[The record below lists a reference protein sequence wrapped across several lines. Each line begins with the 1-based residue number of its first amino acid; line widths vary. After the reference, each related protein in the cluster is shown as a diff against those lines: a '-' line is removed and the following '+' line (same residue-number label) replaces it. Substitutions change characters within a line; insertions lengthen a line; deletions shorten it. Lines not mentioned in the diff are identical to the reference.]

1 MGIAVEE
8 KFTPLQLSWRAR
20 TRGIVNVEP
29 VLVMVA
35 LSLGLLATSSQLF
48 MYWARCVQIVSGQ
61 GHDMENATAICS
73 KLSGKD
79 RVLQNLVEKDI
90 SSTRI
95 FLQMSNTIPTLFM
108 APLIGTWSDK
118 RGRKNPLL
126 YVTFGLILLNVC
138 QLMATITYERM
149 NIYYWLFAGEILMG
163 FCGSIGSF
171 FGVTITIVTDDC
183 RDKLKPG
190 SSTVPLRIGVASF
203 LQSIGSILGTL
214 VMSLLAVPA
223 ISPSGSHQLSYVK
236 AGMIQVT
243 FALAGFIYAYLLV
256 RETHFPLSDGYIY
269 NRLNA
274 AASVNPHPGDQP
286 KSIARRVK
294 EDMFALAEVLLQKRP
309 GWTRCCL
316 IMSLF
321 FVFVE
326 FLALDGSLLFLLV
339 KREPFSWSDS
349 MFSVFSLCKG
359 LLFSTGMVLCPL
371 LLTLVHWLGK
381 DSLMIIVG
389 IGASAV
395 SFLMTSWASTTV
407 EIFLASGLV
416 LLCGG
421 IGPGYRS
428 FLPRMVPKEQT
439 ARLLTVCSII
449 IALCPMISTLMF
461 NSIFNATIEWWAGFA
476 FFVGGILQ
484 LVAFTGQSFVHI
496 LMRPQWLVEKRLKAQ
511 MTTHSL
517 DVGEDNTGEAQRSTS
532 TSSPQTQSD
541 LNGESLEG
549 ERRNI
554 SV

>member
-274 AASVNPHPGDQP
+274 ASVNPHPGDQP

-326 FLALDGSLLFLLV
+326 FLALG
-339 KREPFSWSDS
+339 
-349 MFSVFSLCKG
+349 
-359 LLFSTGMVLCPL
+359 PL